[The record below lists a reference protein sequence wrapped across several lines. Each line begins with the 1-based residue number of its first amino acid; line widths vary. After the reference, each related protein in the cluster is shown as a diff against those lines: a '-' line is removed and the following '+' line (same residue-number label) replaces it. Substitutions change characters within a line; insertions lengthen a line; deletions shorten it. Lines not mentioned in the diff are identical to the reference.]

1 MSCCCIGTDTIQK
14 ALAIAAVAFCIG
26 AVDSAFRPV
35 VEAVDKDK
43 VQQTDLNAL
52 RQQRAATTPQPSNAS
67 QPSTPPQSPAPADE
81 KLGYEIS
88 VAQAHSLFEL
98 GITFLDARHEED
110 FEKGHVQGAIRIA
123 ADEFAARAAEIMPLL
138 PGPVVIYCS
147 GGQCDASHNLAKLL
161 VEAKFT
167 QVHIMTDGFPGWE
180 HAGFP
185 TAKGAK

>member
-1 MSCCCIGTDTIQK
+1 MPCCCIGTDTIQR
-14 ALAIAAVAFCIG
+14 ALAIAAIAIFIG
-26 AVDSAFRPV
+26 AADSAFRPV
-35 VEAVDKDK
+35 VEVVDKDK
-43 VQQTDLNAL
+43 VQPTDLNAL
-52 RQQRAATTPQPSNAS
+52 RQQRGMKPSPPSDGAAQP
-67 QPSTPPQSPAPADE
+67 TPPSPPASTNE

-98 GITFLDARHEED
+98 GIPFLDARHDED

-123 ADEFAARAAEIMPLL
+123 ADEFAARAQELMPFH

-167 QVHIMTDGFPGWE
+167 QVHVMTDGYPGWQA
-180 HAGFP
+180 AGFP
-185 TAKGAK
+185 TAKGTK